1 MTYLRKFVDNVVTSF
16 ANVFKFEADPALSEA
31 ENVDRVIAETGLVAA
46 CLACV
51 QPIPAADF
59 LILTP
64 LHAKMCLHIGRIK
77 GFELT
82 NERALEIV
90 REVMGTVWLAVAS
103 QVLIGSFVKILPVM
117 GSVMT
122 FPLNYAATWAIGK
135 VVDYYFDCLREGIV
149 PSGEAMKALFAEQFK
164 VGRARGEALDK
175 DDIKRRADELRRKVE
190 ARDPSL
196 RTETRFEAEAPA
208 AGASPAAASTAGVE
222 AARGKIKIAPREGPA
237 RPKTIGGPPPAAD
250 AAAEPSSPDAPAPA
264 VPPSPAAPP
273 SGSSLIDQLERLAR
287 LHQAGVLDAAEFEQA
302 KRRLLG

>member
-1 MTYLRKFVDNVVTSF
+1 MAYLRRFVDDVVTSF

-77 GFELT
+77 GFELS

-164 VGRARGEALDK
+164 VGRRRGEELDK

-196 RTETRFEAEAPA
+196 RTETRFEADAPA
-208 AGASPAAASTAGVE
+208 EGASPAAASPAGVE
-222 AARGKIKIAPREGPA
+222 AARGKIKISPREGAAP
-237 RPKTIGGPPPAAD
+237 RPKTIGGPSPAEAAAPPAT
-250 AAAEPSSPDAPAPA
+250 AESGAT
-264 VPPSPAAPP
+264 PAAPGG
-273 SGSSLIDQLERLAR
+273 SGLIDQLERLAR